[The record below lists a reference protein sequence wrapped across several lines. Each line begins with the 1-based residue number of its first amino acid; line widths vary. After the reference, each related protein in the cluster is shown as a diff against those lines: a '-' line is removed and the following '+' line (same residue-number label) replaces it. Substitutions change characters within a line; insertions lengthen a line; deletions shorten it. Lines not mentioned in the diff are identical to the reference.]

1 MSCFV
6 DVVQNC
12 VDGEADADVAEN
24 PESRR
29 SVERSVTVDQGVIAD
44 IVFILMDL

>member
-1 MSCFV
+1 V
-6 DVVQNC
+6 EVVQNC
-12 VDGEADADVAEN
+12 VDGEADADVAKN
-24 PESRR
+24 PESRKSVER

>member
-1 MSCFV
+1 M

>member
-1 MSCFV
+1 
-6 DVVQNC
+6 VQNC
-12 VDGEADADVAEN
+12 VDGEADADVAKN

-29 SVERSVTVDQGVIAD
+29 SMERSVTVDQGVIAD